1 MILIFILNYLLNM
14 PMTNVERQKKF
25 RERQLK
31 NNRDEYLNTQSQYKK
46 KQYRKNIKM
55 VKNQK
60 KKHQKKKKNLFY

>member
-1 MILIFILNYLLNM
+1 M

-25 RERQLK
+25 RERQLL
-31 NNRDEYLNTQSQYKK
+31 NNRDEYLHTQSQYKK